1 MIRSDVSPIIPNP
14 KTSGTGRYSYLGAW
28 GYAKEKFGAED
39 KTRDFVGKLFK
50 RVPVLDTGGRGA
62 TTTFVERGI
71 GDVLLTFENEVYLI
85 AKKLNPSD
93 FDVVIPS
100 VSIESDAPVAVV
112 DKVVD
117 KRGTRKE
124 AEAYLQ
130 YLWSDEA
137 QRLIAKHYFRPS
149 SQKALL
155 ENRANFPNLKLL
167 TIEQVGGDWASVQKA
182 HFNDGGIFDQ
192 IYAQ

>member
-1 MIRSDVSPIIPNP
+1 M
-14 KTSGTGRYSYLGAW
+14 
-28 GYAKEKFGAED
+28 
-39 KTRDFVGKLFK
+39 
-50 RVPVLDTGGRGA
+50 
-62 TTTFVERGI
+62 
-71 GDVLLTFENEVYLI
+71 I